1 VTLPALSLIAILSKD
16 SPTQVQNLAPVDSR
30 TPFDCF
36 AHNGY
41 YVVDGKIFQ
50 HKVYAMQEATRK
62 NLKPKDVTWV
72 FNNDA
77 YEKVDWKVSSGLPL
91 TEWYRQRAL
100 QLRAKYD
107 YLILAFS
114 GGGDSTNVL
123 DSFVLNNIHIDEV
136 VSWWPRSHSAGNYRP
151 SMDSNVENFRSEYD
165 YLVEPKLKWL
175 EKVAPNTKITICDNL
190 QDLRPEEPTD
200 DIVEM
205 TTNHCWTGIQRY
217 RAIDD
222 VYFERQKKHKNC
234 AIIMGVNPPV
244 PVLVKRHL
252 FITFYEFGTNTQ
264 YSSDLTNRG
273 LRNVEF
279 FYWTPDMPQL
289 VREQA
294 HALLANLRANPQYA
308 NIISKKAIT
317 SNTRTEVSNHHAQ
330 NSELQRRW
338 VKSVIYP
345 SYDSR
350 ALQIDKHKSP
360 IHRPAWFSWFYD
372 NPHADE
378 ILQPH
383 YSAITAHQNL
393 IHPDFFIKR
402 GNEIHNYVQ
411 YHSKFHYIGD
421 WSDATDQIKI
431 Q

>member
-1 VTLPALSLIAILSKD
+1 MIALLSKD
-16 SPTQVQNLAPVDSR
+16 PSTQVHDLAPVDSR

-62 NLKPKDVTWV
+62 NLKPKDITWV

-77 YEKVDWKVSSGLPL
+77 YAKVDWKVSSGLPL

-136 VSWWPRSHSAGNYRP
+136 VSWWPRSNAASNYRP

-190 QDLRPEEPTD
+190 QDLRPEDPTNEL
-200 DIVEM
+200 VEI

-234 AIIMGVNPPV
+234 AILMGVNPPV
-244 PVLVKRHL
+244 PVLVEKH
-252 FITFYEFGTNTQ
+252 FFVVFFEFGTNTQ

-279 FYWTPDMPQL
+279 FYWTPDMPLL

-294 HALLANLRANPQYA
+294 HALLKNLRANPQNA
-308 NIISKKAIT
+308 NIVTKWSMSPNDATKFKKI
-317 SNTRTEVSNHHAQ
+317 NEQ
-330 NSELQRRW
+330 NGELRRRW
-338 VKSVIYP
+338 IKSVIYP
-345 SYDSR
+345 SYNSN

-360 IHRPAWFSWFYD
+360 INRPDWFSWFYD

-383 YSAITAHQNL
+383 RSAVTAHQNL
-393 IHPDFFIKR
+393 SHPDFFIKE
-402 GNEIHNYVQ
+402 GNEIHNYIQ
-411 YHSKFHYIGD
+411 YKSKLHYIGD
-421 WSDATDQIKI
+421 WSETK
-431 Q
+431 

>member
-1 VTLPALSLIAILSKD
+1 
-16 SPTQVQNLAPVDSR
+16 
-30 TPFDCF
+30 
-36 AHNGY
+36 
-41 YVVDGKIFQ
+41 
-50 HKVYAMQEATRK
+50 M
-62 NLKPKDVTWV
+62 TWV
-72 FNNDA
+72 FNDDA
-77 YEKVDWKVSSGLPL
+77 YSKVDWKVSSGLPL

-200 DIVEM
+200 DVIEM

-234 AIIMGVNPPV
+234 AIIMGVNPPF
-244 PVLVKRHL
+244 PVIIKRH
-252 FITFYEFGTNTQ
+252 FFVVFCEFGTNTQ

-279 FYWTPDMPQL
+279 FYWTPDMPLL

-294 HALLANLRANPQYA
+294 HALLKNLRANPQYA
-308 NIISKKAIT
+308 NIVTKWAMSADNASEIKKI
-317 SNTRTEVSNHHAQ
+317 
-330 NSELQRRW
+330 NSQTFEIQRRW
-338 VKSVIYP
+338 VKLVIYP
-345 SYDSR
+345 SYDSQ
-350 ALQIDKHKSP
+350 ALQIDKHTSP
-360 IHRPAWFSWFYD
+360 INRPDWFSWFYD

-383 YSAITAHQNL
+383 RSAITAHQNL

-402 GNEIHNYVQ
+402 DNEIHNYIQ
-411 YHSKFHYIGD
+411 YNSKLHYIGD
-421 WSDATDQIKI
+421 WADTTDQIKI